1 MNTQIQKSEQE
12 FDKDA
17 INKKNDNIR
26 IQEDLIYEQ
35 ITRFIIKS
43 NSKKLIS
50 RENSLLF
57 KTGTKLTFTITD
69 ISEVLFNSSF
79 LSFMVK
85 NFILSKQGGLIF
97 LMNSIPS
104 IYGSYIYGLN
114 YINYPNKLGKKK
126 SKFYLNE

>member
-1 MNTQIQKSEQE
+1 MLNTQIQKSEQE

-43 NSKKLIS
+43 NSIKSIS
-50 RENSLLF
+50 RGNSLLF

-69 ISEVLFNSSF
+69 SQKYYLIHRFYVLWF
-79 LSFMVK
+79 K
-85 NFILSKQGGLIF
+85 ILFYQ
-97 LMNSIPS
+97 
-104 IYGSYIYGLN
+104 
-114 YINYPNKLGKKK
+114 NK
-126 SKFYLNE
+126 ED